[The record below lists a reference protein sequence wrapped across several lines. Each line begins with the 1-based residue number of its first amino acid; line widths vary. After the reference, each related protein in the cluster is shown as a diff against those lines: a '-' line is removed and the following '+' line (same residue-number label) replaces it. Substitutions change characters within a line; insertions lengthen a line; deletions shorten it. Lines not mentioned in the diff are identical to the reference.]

1 MRVAAN
7 NPVTSDAASAAF
19 PSATAPSRAS
29 AKLEMSEHRKA
40 ASVSEL
46 LDLIAER
53 PGREVSVGDLLD
65 TFGDR
70 AFGAL
75 MFVFAAPLVLPMP
88 PGVSALLGAPLIFIT
103 FQWMMG
109 RKTLWLPK
117 VMLSRTMSMA
127 DFRALTV
134 KLKPHLARLERRLRP
149 RLTFMYNP
157 LGDRLVGAL
166 CFLLSLIVFLPIPF
180 GNMLPSFAIAAF
192 AIGGAE
198 RDGLAALIGWVAAI
212 LSVVVLVV
220 LSKAIVAAILAF
232 SATLFG
238 MF

>member
-1 MRVAAN
+1 M
-7 NPVTSDAASAAF
+7 SDHA
-19 PSATAPSRAS
+19 
-29 AKLEMSEHRKA
+29 HA

-53 PGREVSVGDLLD
+53 KDAKVSVGDLLE

-103 FQWMMG
+103 AQWTMG

-117 VMLSRTMSMA
+117 AVLSSTMSMS
-127 DFRALTV
+127 DFRSLVT
-134 KLKPHLARLERRLRP
+134 KLKPHLNRLERRLRP

-157 LGDRLVGAL
+157 VGDRLVGAL
-166 CFLLSLIVFLPIPF
+166 CFVLSLIVFLPIPF

-212 LSVVVLVV
+212 LSIVVLAV
-220 LSKAIVAAILAF
+220 LSKAILAAILAF
-232 SATLFG
+232 FATLAG

>member
-1 MRVAAN
+1 MRVAIN

-134 KLKPHLARLERRLRP
+134 KLKPHLGRLERRLRP
-149 RLTFMYNP
+149 RRFPPHP
-157 LGDRLVGAL
+157 LRGCPERRLPQPYWRARPLPRLRRPPAPGRPAPLPGGD
-166 CFLLSLIVFLPIPF
+166 
-180 GNMLPSFAIAAF
+180 
-192 AIGGAE
+192 
-198 RDGLAALIGWVAAI
+198 
-212 LSVVVLVV
+212 
-220 LSKAIVAAILAF
+220 
-232 SATLFG
+232 
-238 MF
+238 

>member
-1 MRVAAN
+1 
-7 NPVTSDAASAAF
+7 
-19 PSATAPSRAS
+19 
-29 AKLEMSEHRKA
+29 MSEHREA
-40 ASVSEL
+40 ASVTEL
-46 LDLIAER
+46 LELIA
-53 PGREVSVGDLLD
+53 GRAGDAVSVADLLE

-134 KLKPHLARLERRLRP
+134 KLKPHLGRLERRLRP

-232 SATLFG
+232 FATLFG